1 MAYRSRSRS
10 GGRSSK
16 RGSYLWQTASVDPST
31 LTAGS
36 KFVVDLLPNVDRNV
50 LARATVVRMIGD
62 WGVKVQSDDSDTQVV
77 AGIYVGTEE
86 ERSAGQSMEPETDLV
101 DYLYLASQIIFMGA
115 RLENA
120 DQWIMKAIDNR
131 SKRKMRN
138 SESELLMVF
147 ENVLAVTATIQFFMR
162 ILLRLP

>member
-1 MAYRSRSRS
+1 
-10 GGRSSK
+10 
-16 RGSYLWQTASVDPST
+16 
-31 LTAGS
+31 
-36 KFVVDLLPNVDRNV
+36 
-50 LARATVVRMIGD
+50 MIGD
-62 WGVKVQSDDSDTQVV
+62 WGVKVQSDDSDTQIV

-115 RLENA
+115 RLENP
-120 DQWIMKAIDNR
+120 DQWIMKAIDSR
-131 SKRKMRN
+131 AKRKMRN

-147 ENVLAVTATIQFFMR
+147 ENVLAVTATVSFFMR